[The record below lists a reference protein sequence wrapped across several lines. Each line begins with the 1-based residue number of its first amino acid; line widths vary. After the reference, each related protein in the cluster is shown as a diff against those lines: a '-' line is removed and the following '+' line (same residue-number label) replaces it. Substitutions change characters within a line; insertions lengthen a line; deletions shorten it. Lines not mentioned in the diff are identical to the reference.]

1 MHKKLN
7 SILLVDDDEATNF
20 LHKIV
25 LEEANIAE
33 KIIIALNGEEALKII
48 RENAQNNIPQPDM
61 IFLDINMP
69 KMNGWEFVEEY
80 QKIETTKNIKL
91 LIIMLTVSLNPDD
104 RKKANNLHSINGF
117 LNKPLTVDVLQEIM
131 DDYFRKT

>member
-33 KIIIALNGEEALKII
+33 KIIIALNGEEALAII

-80 QKIETTKNIKL
+80 QKIENTKNIKL

-104 RKKANNLHSINGF
+104 RKKANKLHSINGF
-117 LNKPLTVDVLQEIM
+117 LNKPLTIDVLEEIM
-131 DDYFRKT
+131 EDYFRKA